1 MKNILLPTDFSE
13 NSWNAIEYA
22 LNFFKNSKCHFYLL
36 HVNRLSAL
44 VESDAPYLPTE
55 GVIEEIYTK
64 PAKTQLRQFLK
75 RIAEQFPHNKKH
87 KFYALTDY
95 NFFIESLRKHV
106 DEKKIDMIVMGTKGA
121 TGLQK
126 FIIGSNS
133 GEVITKVPCA
143 TLVVPENARFTGI
156 TEIAFPTDFAL
167 SYDIRTLLPVT
178 EILEKY
184 SASLSIVHIGK
195 KGKNLNMSQ
204 QRNKELLED
213 YFSDDAHSFY
223 FLTNDKIED
232 AIQCFVQSRKIDMI
246 AMVAKNLNYFQ
257 RILFL
262 PTVEEISY
270 HTDVPFLVLHEQHLN
285 HG

>member
-22 LNFFKNSKCHFYLL
+22 LKFFQNSQCHFYLL
-36 HVNRLSAL
+36 HVNRLSTL
-44 VESDAPYLPTE
+44 VESDASYLPTQ
-55 GVIEEIYTK
+55 GVEEEFYTK
-64 PAKTQLRQFLK
+64 PAKKQLRQFLK
-75 RIAEQFPHNKKH
+75 RISEQFPHNKNH
-87 KFYALTDY
+87 KFYALTDH

-106 DEKKIDMIVMGTKGA
+106 DEKRIDMIVMGTKGA

-178 EILEKY
+178 DILEKY
-184 SASLSIVHIGK
+184 RAALSIVHIGK
-195 KGKNLNMSQ
+195 KGKDLNISQ
-204 QRNKELLED
+204 QKNKELLED
-213 YFSDDAHSFY
+213 YFSDDDYSFY
-223 FLTNDKIED
+223 FLTNDKLED
-232 AIQCFVQSRKIDMI
+232 AIQCFVESRKIDMI

>member
-22 LNFFKNSKCHFYLL
+22 LKFFENSNCNFYLL
-36 HVNRLSAL
+36 HINRLNAL
-44 VESDAPYLPTE
+44 VESDVPYLPTQE
-55 GVIEEIYTK
+55 VIEEVYIQ
-64 PAKTQLRQFLK
+64 PAKKQLRQFLK
-75 RIAEQFPHNKKH
+75 RIAEEFPHHKNH
-87 KFYALTDY
+87 KFYTLTDY
-95 NFFIESLRKHV
+95 NFFIESIRKHV
-106 DEKKIDMIVMGTKGA
+106 SERKIDMIIMGTKGSS
-121 TGLQK
+121 GLQK

-133 GEVITKVPCA
+133 GDVITKVPCA
-143 TLVVPENARFTGI
+143 TLVVPENAKFKGI
-156 TEIAFPTDFAL
+156 KEIAFPTDFAL
-167 SYDIRTLLPVT
+167 SYDIQTLQPIS
-178 EILEKY
+178 EILENY
-184 SASLSIVHIGK
+184 HASLSIVHIGQK
-195 KGKNLNMSQ
+195 RKDLNGGQ
-204 QRNKELLED
+204 VKNKELLED

-232 AIQCFVQSRKIDMI
+232 AIQCFVESRNIDI
-246 AMVAKNLNYFQ
+246 ITMVAKNLNYFQ

>member
-22 LNFFKNSKCHFYLL
+22 LKFFEDSNCHFYLL

-44 VESDAPYLPTE
+44 VESDAPYLPTQE
-55 GVIEEIYTK
+55 VIQEVYTK
-64 PAKTQLRQFLK
+64 PAKRQLQQFLK
-75 RIAEQFPHNKKH
+75 RIANEFPHHKNH
-87 KFYALTDY
+87 KFYTLTDY
-95 NFFIESLRKHV
+95 NFFIESVRNHV
-106 DEKKIDMIVMGTKGA
+106 NENKIDLIIMGTKGSS
-121 TGLQK
+121 GLQK

-143 TLVVPENARFTGI
+143 TLVVPENAKFKGI
-156 TEIAFPTDFAL
+156 KEIAFPTDFAL
-167 SYDIRTLLPVT
+167 SYDIQTLQPIT

-184 SASLSIVHIGK
+184 KASLSIVHIGQK
-195 KGKNLNMSQ
+195 KKDLNEGQVKN
-204 QRNKELLED
+204 RELLED
-213 YFSDDAHSFY
+213 YFSGDKHKFY
-223 FLTNDKIED
+223 FLTNSKIED